1 MIINELNK
9 KDIEIILNN
18 HNVFFNAQRT
28 LNINF
33 RIESLKKLKNAIK
46 NFEYEITEA
55 LYKDLGKSEFESYAT
70 EIGFVLSS
78 IEHTIKNIKKWSKP
92 KRVSTPIHL
101 FPTKSEVIKQPYGV
115 VLIMGPYNYPF
126 QLLMEPLIGAIA
138 AGNCVVLKPSEVSPN
153 VSSIV
158 KKLIDKTFDSNY
170 ISCLEGSIETNTSLI
185 NSKFDYIFFT
195 GSVLVGKIVM
205 EAAAKNLVPVTLELG
220 GKSPVIVD
228 KTANIN
234 VAASRIMW
242 GKTMNAGQTC
252 IAPDYVLVDK
262 NIKDKLIIEMKNSL
276 KEFYGVN
283 IQESNDFGRIIN
295 DRHFNR
301 LKSVIE
307 KDKDKIIFGG
317 NYDENSK
324 YIEPTLLD
332 IDSFDAASMQEELF
346 GPILPIIDYENIDDA
361 IEYINKN
368 EKPLALYLFA
378 EDKNIEVEVLNR
390 TQSGGVSINDTISHI
405 INPKLPF
412 GGIGNSGMGAYHGKY
427 SFDTFSHERSIIK
440 KSSKI
445 NITIAYPPFNQK
457 KLKYVKKF
465 LK

>member
-1 MIINELNK
+1 MIINELSK

-46 NFEYEITEA
+46 NFEREITEA

-78 IEHTIKNIKKWSKP
+78 IDHTIKNIKKWSKP

-126 QLLMEPLIGAIA
+126 QLLIEPLIGAIA
-138 AGNCVVLKPSEVSPN
+138 AGNCAVLKPSEVSPN

-170 ISCLEGSIETNTSLI
+170 ISCVEGSIETNTSLI
-185 NSKFDYIFFT
+185 NSRFDYIFFT

-234 VAASRIMW
+234 VAASRIVW

-252 IAPDYVLVDK
+252 VAPDYVLVDK

-283 IQESNDFGRIIN
+283 IKESNDFGRIIN
-295 DRHFNR
+295 DRHFDR
-301 LKSVIE
+301 LKSIIE

-346 GPILPIIDYENIDDA
+346 GPILPIITYENIDDA

-445 NITIAYPPFNQK
+445 NITIAYPPFNKK